1 MKSSIRPAIHRS
13 IVSSPRAHI
22 DQCIERLNDE
32 KTKTYTNR
40 ETHTDNQRS
49 FNGFKMPD
57 SKIKIKLS
65 ASILIAH
72 APVQI
77 TYYVGIV
84 F

>member
-1 MKSSIRPAIHRS
+1 MEK
-13 IVSSPRAHI
+13 
-22 DQCIERLNDE
+22 
-32 KTKTYTNR
+32 KTKKHTNNR

-49 FNGFKMPD
+49 FNDSKMPD

-72 APVQI
+72 APVHI